1 MPNDILNTP
10 DFGGFDFS
18 ITTDLASSIQENLKR
33 QQNESFHELE
43 RINAEACENRRK
55 IQNAL
60 DKTAENTGETNTQ
73 LQKVI
78 ENQNS
83 YIEMLKKQLDVSE
96 QQLLVLKNIFSDNK
110 DASEIEK
117 ELLECVL
124 NQLDDKH
131 PLRNFLKDK
140 GGDVAVAGIVSGA
153 PVLYNALKTFL
164 VSKGIY
170 LP

>member
-1 MPNDILNTP
+1 
-10 DFGGFDFS
+10 
-18 ITTDLASSIQENLKR
+18 
-33 QQNESFHELE
+33 
-43 RINAEACENRRK
+43 
-55 IQNAL
+55 
-60 DKTAENTGETNTQ
+60 
-73 LQKVI
+73 
-78 ENQNS
+78 
-83 YIEMLKKQLDVSE
+83 MLKKQLDISE
-96 QQLLVLKNIFSDNK
+96 QQLLVLKNIFSSNE

-153 PVLYNALKTFL
+153 PVLYNALKIFL